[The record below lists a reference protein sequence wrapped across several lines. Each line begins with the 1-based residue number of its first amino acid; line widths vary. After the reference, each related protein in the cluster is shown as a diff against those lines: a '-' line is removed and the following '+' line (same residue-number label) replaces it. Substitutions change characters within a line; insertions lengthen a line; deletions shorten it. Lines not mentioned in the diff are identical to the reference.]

1 MLYQTKEQYRDILID
16 ETDYVDMK
24 KFLNKLDI
32 SMHDYKRF
40 INGNNESMSM
50 EDLDLILT
58 GLRAR
63 PILSN
68 LTDLLMLKK
77 IQDMNKKNHAIIFG
91 RKF

>member
-24 KFLNKLDI
+24 KFLTKLEIDR
-32 SMHDYKRF
+32 HAYNRF
-40 INGNNESMSM
+40 INGNNESLSM

-68 LTDLLMLKK
+68 LNDLLMLKK
-77 IQDMNKKNHAIIFG
+77 LQQANKKNHSIIFG